1 MEDRHALQKR
11 TRGDHTAESGFL
23 DGEANQVLGETVESC
38 EGMFER
44 ADEWFRVECLLATGA
59 ARSSS
64 RRYGDLGEV
73 FDEVFY

>member
-1 MEDRHALQKR
+1 
-11 TRGDHTAESGFL
+11 
-23 DGEANQVLGETVESC
+23 
-38 EGMFER
+38 MFER